1 MVRLFSWYFWL
12 IFISANCSYKPDFNF
27 CNSFPFSWVD
37 KVTQQNT
44 KVCIC
49 YFKSC
54 YSVPFKKIMQ
64 LSDQVKIKLISQ
76 LIKGIS
82 RVLQNLLKYF
92 KSTPIFRFLILSLS
106 VLSINLDLNLNDTD
120 SVIAA
125 WLAYLWLIND
135 DFFLQNWYRLP

>member
-37 KVTQQNT
+37 KVTKQNT

-54 YSVPFKKIMQ
+54 YSVHFKKIMQ

-92 KSTPIFRFLILSLS
+92 KRTPIFRFLILSLS

>member
-1 MVRLFSWYFWL
+1 
-12 IFISANCSYKPDFNF
+12 
-27 CNSFPFSWVD
+27 
-37 KVTQQNT
+37 
-44 KVCIC
+44 
-49 YFKSC
+49 
-54 YSVPFKKIMQ
+54 MQ

-106 VLSINLDLNLNDTD
+106 VLSINLDLNLNNTD

-125 WLAYLWLIND
+125 WLAYL
-135 DFFLQNWYRLP
+135 